1 MPSGVRTRGGP
12 GSAATSPGASDEP
25 VTRRHA
31 RSSLAGVSVRFW
43 RRSPFVWAD
52 GLCWKVFVCSGPT
65 RRGVRATL
73 TAARARAPRS
83 RPASRLP
90 LCTLTC
96 VTVLGPGGRPS
107 PSPPRWALDRRCR
120 PASRVH
126 GHAAPR
132 SLGHGTISQTRRL
145 AKGRSRGACRCWVL
159 WERCRDACSSERRPR
174 VPGMLTPASPGH
186 DLSHVLPWLR
196 GRAARTRG
204 RRFRCGPPRPGGAGA
219 QRPGRRATRA
229 PRGPRLLTAF
239 CRRREVERDMPWS
252 ESRRAVW
259 PPVSHVHTHART
271 LVYTHAHDTRRHR
284 CVQVHASLP
293 DFSKLRRPP
302 LSSSVKNAR
311 YRSHQDLSP
320 SSLKSRARCC
330 RRQDSVLFSWPSSI
344 PSFTCPT
351 SLSGRLWVGT

>member
-1 MPSGVRTRGGP
+1 M
-12 GSAATSPGASDEP
+12 
-25 VTRRHA
+25 
-31 RSSLAGVSVRFW
+31 
-43 RRSPFVWAD
+43 WAD

-65 RRGVRATL
+65 RCGVRATL

-159 WERCRDACSSERRPR
+159 WERCRGACSSERRPR

-204 RRFRCGPPRPGGAGA
+204 GGFAAARRAREGQAPSTQGGGPPELPEAPVCSRPSAGVGRWSGTCRGQRVGGRFGL
-219 QRPGRRATRA
+219 QCHMYT
-229 PRGPRLLTAF
+229 
-239 CRRREVERDMPWS
+239 
-252 ESRRAVW
+252 
-259 PPVSHVHTHART
+259 HTHALSCT
-271 LVYTHAHDTRRHR
+271 LTPTTLADTGACRCTHPFLTA
-284 CVQVHASLP
+284 
-293 DFSKLRRPP
+293 
-302 LSSSVKNAR
+302 LS
-311 YRSHQDLSP
+311 
-320 SSLKSRARCC
+320 
-330 RRQDSVLFSWPSSI
+330 
-344 PSFTCPT
+344 
-351 SLSGRLWVGT
+351 

>member
-1 MPSGVRTRGGP
+1 MQWSNEARCASHADGGP
-12 GSAATSPGASDEP
+12 CSCASESTRLPAAPLHADVRHRPGA
-25 VTRRHA
+25 
-31 RSSLAGVSVRFW
+31 G
-43 RRSPFVWAD
+43 
-52 GLCWKVFVCSGPT
+52 
-65 RRGVRATL
+65 
-73 TAARARAPRS
+73 
-83 RPASRLP
+83 RPAIAQSSA
-90 LCTLTC
+90 
-96 VTVLGPGGRPS
+96 LGTGPALSASFPGP
-107 PSPPRWALDRRCR
+107 W
-120 PASRVH
+120 
-126 GHAAPR
+126 PR

-159 WERCRDACSSERRPR
+159 WERCRGACSSERQPR

-196 GRAARTRG
+196 GRAARTWG

-219 QRPGRRATRA
+219 QHPGRRATRA

-271 LVYTHAHDTRRHR
+271 LVYAHAHDTRRHR

-351 SLSGRLWVGT
+351 SLSGHLWVGT

>member
-1 MPSGVRTRGGP
+1 MQWSNEARCASHADGGP
-12 GSAATSPGASDEP
+12 CSCASESTRLPAAPLHADVRHRPGA
-25 VTRRHA
+25 
-31 RSSLAGVSVRFW
+31 G
-43 RRSPFVWAD
+43 
-52 GLCWKVFVCSGPT
+52 
-65 RRGVRATL
+65 
-73 TAARARAPRS
+73 
-83 RPASRLP
+83 RPAIAQSSA
-90 LCTLTC
+90 
-96 VTVLGPGGRPS
+96 LGTGPALSASFPGP
-107 PSPPRWALDRRCR
+107 W
-120 PASRVH
+120 
-126 GHAAPR
+126 PR

-159 WERCRDACSSERRPR
+159 WERCRGACSSERRPR

-204 RRFRCGPPRPGGAGA
+204 QRFRCGPPRPGGAGA
-219 QRPGRRATRA
+219 QHPGRRATRA

-320 SSLKSRARCC
+320 SSLKSRACCC

-344 PSFTCPT
+344 LSFTCPT